1 MAHPISVSV
10 DEDLE
15 RTRVT
20 VLFRPILA
28 IPHFIWL
35 VIWGIAVFGAVIVSW
50 FATLFGGSTPL
61 GLHNFIA
68 RYVQYTTHVYGYVTL
83 LADPY
88 PGFLAST
95 PYPVFATIDA
105 PTGQNRWITGF
116 RLILAIPALILAQ
129 ALQDVWFVIT
139 LFSWVMILL
148 NGSQPEGLRNI
159 SAWIL
164 RFQVQTFGYLALLTD
179 SYPEFDIESRP
190 APAPSPA

>member
-15 RTRVT
+15 RTRIT

-28 IPHFIWL
+28 IPHLLWL
-35 VIWGIAVFGAVIVSW
+35 AIWGIAVFGAVVVSW
-50 FATLFGGSTPL
+50 FATLFRGSTPL
-61 GLHNFIA
+61 GLHDFIA
-68 RYVQYTTHVYGYVTL
+68 RYVQYATHVSGYVTF

-95 PYPVFATIDA
+95 PYPVYAKIA
-105 PTGQNRWITGF
+105 PPTAQDRWITGF

-129 ALQDVWFVIT
+129 VLQDVWLVIT

-159 SAWIL
+159 GAWIL
-164 RFQVQTFGYLALLTD
+164 RFQVQTSGYLALLTD
-179 SYPEFDIESRP
+179 SYPDFDIDPRP
-190 APAPSPA
+190 APSAS